1 MKELYFS
8 KYIRG
13 LLLIF
18 LIAVL
23 PSTLWAE
30 EIQSTCIDCHSL
42 LEDELKVPTDSF
54 ALDVHN
60 RPDLGCVGCHGGDN
74 TSDDIAVA
82 MSAEKGFIGVPG
94 PLEIPKLCS
103 RCHSD
108 PAYMKTFNPRLPTD
122 QYSKYLTS
130 VHGIKN
136 EAGDK
141 KVAECASCHGA
152 HGIQSVKNPKSHV
165 YDVNIPATCAKCHA
179 DSSYMAEYGIPTNQY
194 ADYKKSVHGIDLLQK
209 NDLVA
214 PACND
219 CHGNHGAAPPQAESI
234 DKVCGICHNYN
245 MEDLEN
251 STHNEYFAA
260 LDEPGCE
267 TCHSNHLI
275 LKPTVKM
282 LVGDSV
288 VCAQCHFEDDGTGAL
303 DAAARMGHAIDSLD
317 NQIAV
322 AKAKLDDA
330 DNKGLFVTNGLF
342 VLKDA
347 RQKFYESRTEVHT
360 FKVDSVV
367 QVADSGLVLASQADA
382 IGNDLLNNYVFRR
395 QGLAIAVIVLGLL
408 ALVIFIKVRRM
419 EKGKRN

>member
-1 MKELYFS
+1 MKIYFAS
-8 KYIRG
+8 KY
-13 LLLIF
+13 LTVLFLLIA
-18 LIAVL
+18 LMSS
-23 PSTLWAE
+23 PSLLKAQE
-30 EIQSTCIDCHSL
+30 AQSTCIECHSL

-54 ALDVHN
+54 AIDVHN
-60 RPDLGCVGCHGGDN
+60 RPELGCVGCHGGDN
-74 TSDDIAVA
+74 TSDDMEVA
-82 MSAEKGFIGVPG
+82 MSPDKGFIGAPDA
-94 PLEIPKLCS
+94 LEIPKLCS

-130 VHGIKN
+130 IHGTRN
-136 EAGDK
+136 EVGDQ

-194 ADYKKSVHGIDLLQK
+194 AEYKRSVHGIDLLQN

-219 CHGNHGAAPPQAESI
+219 CHGNHGAVPPQAESI
-234 DKVCGICHNYN
+234 DKVCGICHTYN

-251 STHNEYFAA
+251 STHSEYFAA
-260 LDEPGCE
+260 LGEPGCE

-275 LKPTVKM
+275 LKPTVRM
-282 LVGDSV
+282 LIGDST
-288 VCAQCHFEDDGTGAL
+288 VCAQCHAEDDGTGGL

-317 NQIAV
+317 RQIAI

-330 DNKGLFVTNGLF
+330 DNKGLFVNNALF

-347 RQKFYESRTEVHT
+347 TQKYYESRTEVHT
-360 FKVDSVV
+360 FIVDSVE
-367 QVADSGLVLASQADA
+367 QVADSGMALAVQADA
-382 IGNDLLNNYVFRR
+382 IGDNLLKDYIFRR
-395 QGLAIAVIVLGLL
+395 QGLFIAVIVLCFL
-408 ALVIFIKVRRM
+408 ALLIYLKVRKI
-419 EKGKRN
+419 EKGK